1 MKFPRRLY
9 RTARGPEDYC
19 EEDDPHVAFLVGPQ
33 GMEISDLEAERN
45 GIAAYFART
54 APVEPEPEP
63 LVAPVEA
70 KEDSQ
75 THYEDKAMEGPRAA
89 AQVDADVRM
98 GRRR

>member
-9 RTARGPEDYC
+9 RTARGLEDYC

-54 APVEPEPEP
+54 APVEP
-63 LVAPVEA
+63 APIEV
-70 KEDSQ
+70 KENEQ
-75 THYEDKAMEGPRAA
+75 AHYEDKAEDGPK
-89 AQVDADVRM
+89 AQVDAELRM